1 MRPLMRGSVV
11 SCTLIFSVAGRYRN
25 SALCPMSRALVD
37 ALYPARNFRFGLPHM
52 FSWLQLSVCVM
63 IARGAAAVTKLDA
76 HA

>member
-1 MRPLMRGSVV
+1 
-11 SCTLIFSVAGRYRN
+11 
-25 SALCPMSRALVD
+25 MSRALVD